1 MILTPAE
8 KRQAV
13 LEMCQ
18 DVSDARLTGNPRV
31 LNAVLV
37 DIEAVRLP
45 RLIPDKPTLA
55 EVVEAA
61 RNA

>member
-1 MILTPAE
+1 MSNPVQI
-8 KRQAV
+8 RQQI

-37 DIEAVRLP
+37 DVEMVRLP
-45 RLIPDKPTLA
+45 KLIPDKPTLA
-55 EVVEAA
+55 DVEAFQKQA
-61 RNA
+61 

>member
-1 MILTPAE
+1 MTMTPAQQ
-8 KRQAV
+8 RQTV

-31 LNAVLV
+31 LNAVIV
-37 DIEAVRLP
+37 DIEMVRLP

-55 EVVEAA
+55 DVEAA
-61 RNA
+61 QQA

>member
-1 MILTPAE
+1 MTLTPAQQ
-8 KRQAV
+8 RQIV

-37 DIEAVRLP
+37 DIEMVRLP

-55 EVVEAA
+55 GVEAA
-61 RNA
+61 QKHG

>member
-1 MILTPAE
+1 MSPAQI
-8 KRQAV
+8 RQQI

-37 DIEAVRLP
+37 DVEIVRLP
-45 RLIPDKPTLA
+45 KLIPDKPTLEQVQA
-55 EVVEAA
+55 SQQA
-61 RNA
+61 

>member
-1 MILTPAE
+1 MSPA
-8 KRQAV
+8 KIRQQI

-37 DIEAVRLP
+37 DVEIVRLP
-45 RLIPDKPTLA
+45 KLIPDKPTL
-55 EVVEAA
+55 EQIEAA
-61 RNA
+61 NQS

>member
-1 MILTPAE
+1 MKLTPAQQ
-8 KRQAV
+8 RQTV

-31 LNAVLV
+31 LNAVIV
-37 DIEAVRLP
+37 DIEMVRLP

-55 EVVEAA
+55 DVEAA
-61 RNA
+61 QQA

>member
-1 MILTPAE
+1 MTMTPAQQ
-8 KRQAV
+8 RQTV

-31 LNAVLV
+31 LNAVIV
-37 DIEAVRLP
+37 DIEMVRLP

-55 EVVEAA
+55 DVEASQNQA
-61 RNA
+61 

>member
-1 MILTPAE
+1 MSPA
-8 KRQAV
+8 KIRQQI

-37 DIEAVRLP
+37 DVEIVRLP
-45 RLIPDKPTLA
+45 KLIPDKPTLEQVQA
-55 EVVEAA
+55 SQQA
-61 RNA
+61 

>member
-1 MILTPAE
+1 MTMTPAQQ
-8 KRQAV
+8 RQTV

-37 DIEAVRLP
+37 DIEMVRLP

-55 EVVEAA
+55 EVEAA
-61 RNA
+61 QKA